1 MLWIFRIAAVIRP
14 VNIASGVIVVQ
25 LAFMLLLS
33 VLLLIFKTTGYIIN
47 RRERVALLGM
57 YFFFVLI
64 SVISENG
71 STGI

>member
-33 VLLLIFKTTGYIIN
+33 VLLLIFKTTGYVID
-47 RRERVALLGM
+47 RREGMVFLGM